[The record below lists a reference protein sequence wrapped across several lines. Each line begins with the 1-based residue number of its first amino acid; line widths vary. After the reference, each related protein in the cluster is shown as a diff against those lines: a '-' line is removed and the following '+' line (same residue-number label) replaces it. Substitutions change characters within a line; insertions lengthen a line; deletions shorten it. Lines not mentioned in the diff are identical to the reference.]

1 MGPFECYKA
10 KSVVKGFTQTYEI
23 DYQKTFVLVAKLNTV
38 HVLLSMV
45 VNLEWPLYQLDV
57 KNAFLNGEL
66 EEKVSMDA
74 PQGFEDNFGAKVCRL
89 KRSLY

>member
-1 MGPFECYKA
+1 MGPLECYKA

-45 VNLEWPLYQLDV
+45 VNLE
-57 KNAFLNGEL
+57 
-66 EEKVSMDA
+66 
-74 PQGFEDNFGAKVCRL
+74 
-89 KRSLY
+89 